1 MATYLIR
8 ECHWYLPFVVYV
20 GTRRCELDKIC
31 FFDKDG
37 VFATTSG
44 FFDNYASKRVTSLE
58 INTDCVMKR
67 KADFSLKTAFVMSNG
82 KDPYGTHEVTYTLYI
97 PADAL
102 DLDYKEE
109 VESNPTH
116 AYDIKRT
123 WTSKVNPLIE
133 ITNYEYIKC
142 GVSEALSNLKETL
155 KNVAMDVSA
164 TTDYDMFNTMMN
176 KIMNA
181 YETLEFAKAELTT
194 KIADRNLKIA

>member
-8 ECHWYLPFVVYV
+8 ECNWYLPFVVYV

-37 VFATTSG
+37 VFATTGG
-44 FFDNYASKRVTSLE
+44 FFDNYKSKNVKSLE
-58 INTDCVMKR
+58 LNTDCVMKR
-67 KADFSLKTAFVMSNG
+67 KEDFSLKTAFVMSNG
-82 KDPYGTHEVTYTLYI
+82 KDPYNGAVSYTLYI
-97 PADAL
+97 PADVL
-102 DLDYKEE
+102 DLDYKES

-164 TTDYDMFNTMMN
+164 TTSAEMFNNMLN
-176 KIMNA
+176 KIVNA
-181 YETLEFAKAELTT
+181 YDTLEFAKAELTA